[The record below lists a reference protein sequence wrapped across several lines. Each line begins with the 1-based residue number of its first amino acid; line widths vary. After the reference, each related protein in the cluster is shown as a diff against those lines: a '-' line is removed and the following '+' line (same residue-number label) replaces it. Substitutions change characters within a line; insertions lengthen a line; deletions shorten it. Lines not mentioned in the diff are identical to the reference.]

1 MDTNARYKL
10 AGGLS
15 FAMAVLGIPM
25 VVLAVALVFASH
37 VGAISALANRG
48 VSDLLSL
55 VSYGI
60 GIYLYATL
68 RHLIETRYGS
78 RELSKLLQAFIYLSV
93 ILAVCTAF
101 GVLSEKIQ
109 LLVGLLSLLALV
121 AFGILSILFGFRLL
135 RQNFELSGM
144 RKPYAYT
151 GIAVGICYASIL
163 LLPIGLLIS
172 VANDIIAALIFFGAA
187 RPPEKA

>member
-25 VVLAVALVFASH
+25 VVLAVALEFASH

-60 GIYLYATL
+60 AMYLYATL
-68 RHLIETRYGS
+68 RHLFETRYGS
-78 RELSKLLQAFIYLSV
+78 RDFSRLLQTFIYLCAF
-93 ILAVCTAF
+93 LAACTAF
-101 GVLSEKIQ
+101 GVLSAKIQ
-109 LLVGLLSLLALV
+109 LLVGLLSVLALV
-121 AFGILSILFGFRLL
+121 AFGIMSILFGFRLL